1 MKKSFARS
9 FEIAW
14 KKTNAREK
22 KGFPMLYDDQLLLAL
37 LVFGATAFL
46 ALKALGREGDVLSVA
61 VFGAIAV
68 FALPYLPLIFAANA
82 ITGLAMVALAV
93 MAAKMF
99 LGLQDYV
106 SIALVI
112 ALVFVVGSAAL
123 GLV

>member
-1 MKKSFARS
+1 
-9 FEIAW
+9 
-14 KKTNAREK
+14 
-22 KGFPMLYDDQLLLAL
+22 MLYDDQLLLAL